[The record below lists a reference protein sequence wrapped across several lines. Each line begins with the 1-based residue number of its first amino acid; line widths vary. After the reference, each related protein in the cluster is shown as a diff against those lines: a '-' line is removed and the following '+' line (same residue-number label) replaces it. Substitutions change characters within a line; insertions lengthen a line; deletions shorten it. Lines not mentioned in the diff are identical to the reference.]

1 MAEKKSERVK
11 IYLIIGLSFVLIVAV
26 YFRFIRKQTT
36 QPPPPALY
44 GDSIARLA
52 VPQVQQLPSEQGD
65 KPSKRGQ
72 RGLGRSIGR
81 DIFEPVKAPPQRET
95 QLRCQEPARPT
106 MSLKLKG
113 TVTGG
118 ENPVAVIN
126 DKFVYTGDRIGDY
139 EVITIGEDEVVLKSD
154 THNVVLRILKI
165 AEM

>member
-52 VPQVQQLPSEQGD
+52 VPQVQLPSGQGE
-65 KPSKRGQ
+65 KPSKRGHY
-72 RGLGRSIGR
+72 GLGRSISR

-95 QLRCQEPARPT
+95 QPRCQEPARPT

-113 TVTGG
+113 TVIGG

-154 THNVVLRILKI
+154 THNMVLRILKI
-165 AEM
+165 AEI